1 MVSEE
6 GRKVGER
13 MFWKLS
19 EEYYREES
27 NLYRMLRR
35 VNMGI
40 LNRKF
45 DLAT

>member
-27 NLYRMLRR
+27 GLYRMLRR
-35 VNMGI
+35 VKMGM
-40 LNRKF
+40 LNKKL